1 MNQESKAKSSPPP
14 PPLCQAKHRPQLVHS
29 DILSHLFPSNAEKE
43 KREHSN
49 ERTLPVPLDKSILLK
64 KHRLFAQHASANL
77 RTSTYTFRRNSLDPQ
92 MKHRM
97 VSLETDQVELLF
109 VSVSND
115 SSLFFSLDNSTTTI
129 DPINHFSTSIRPD
142 PSRLFSIGQS
152 DLFTHLDSFCGSYC
166 CARRRRSL
174 PLSIDLQLVVRVR
187 NSTHQI

>member
-1 MNQESKAKSSPPP
+1 MSQPRKAAILSGSAPMDYEQSCCSNRNCPSHWHRRLTEKWKMNQESKAKSSPPP

-129 DPINHFSTSIRPD
+129 DPINHFSTS
-142 PSRLFSIGQS
+142 
-152 DLFTHLDSFCGSYC
+152 T
-166 CARRRRSL
+166 
-174 PLSIDLQLVVRVR
+174 
-187 NSTHQI
+187 